1 MTSINSDQMSSMV
14 LASLNKSNSE
24 MKIAMER
31 LSTGKRINAAGDDA
45 AGLSISSKL
54 RAQVDSLNAA
64 IKNSSD
70 ALAMVSTI
78 EGALVETTSI
88 LQRMRTLAVQSSSD
102 TNTGNDRTYLQD
114 EVNQLITEINRI
126 STNTEFNS
134 TKLLDGTFTDKNIQ
148 IGTASNQVLR
158 LGVASTDSTKLGAY
172 QLDTIDET
180 IARADSFSAANT
192 AVNALFDADADYT
205 IKGTFGTFTAM
216 VDAGADAR
224 DVASSFNL
232 LSGDTGVS
240 ATSLSKAN
248 LSVSA
253 AATFSFTLQGKSTT
267 SSQITATITSITD
280 LTAIKDAINA
290 VSGSTGI
297 TAALSSDKAG
307 INVTQSEGYDIL
319 IGDVTT
325 GSTNADLVVAAM
337 DMDNVKDTTDVTVDT
352 TATITTGAAA
362 TIAATAHGFSVGDV
376 VTYTAAGTA
385 LAGLASGTSYI
396 VGTVA
401 DVNSFTL
408 LTTTSGAVTYGNSG
422 SANGVTGA
430 GGNASDK
437 FTRIGRSLDGDSTS
451 GDSIAVV
458 GVVRLSSQN
467 AYTVSP
473 GHADNVFSAGTTE
486 ITASHNTIS
495 SVSLTTKAGATKAM
509 SVIDGALLMISGIR
523 SDMGSANN
531 RLESTI
537 DNLSNIAVNAQSSL
551 SKIEDANFAEE
562 TSALTKAQI
571 LQQASTAMLA
581 QANKGKQG
589 MLQLIQGL

>member
-1 MTSINSDQMSSMV
+1 
-14 LASLNKSNSE
+14 

-401 DVNSFTL
+401 DANSFTL

-473 GHADNVFSAGTTE
+473 GNTANIFSSGTSE
-486 ITASHNTIS
+486 LTASHNTIS
-495 SVSLTTKAGATKAM
+495 GITLTTKAGATKAM
-509 SVIDGALLMISGIR
+509 SIIDGALLMISGIR

-537 DNLSNIAVNAQSSL
+537 DNLSNIAVNAQKSL
-551 SKIEDANFAEE
+551 STVEDANFAEE
-562 TSALTKAQI
+562 TARLTKAQI
-571 LQQASTAMLA
+571 LAKAATSMLA
-581 QANKGKQG
+581 QANQAKET
-589 MLQLIQGL
+589 MLALLK

>member
-1 MTSINSDQMSSMV
+1 
-14 LASLNKSNSE
+14 
-24 MKIAMER
+24 MER

-64 IKNSSD
+64 VKNSSD

-148 IGTASNQVLR
+148 IGTGSNQVLR
-158 LGVASTDSTKLGAY
+158 LGVTATDSTKLGAY
-172 QLDTIDET
+172 QLDTHDET
-180 IARADSFSAANT
+180 VARADSFSAAKT

-205 IKGTFGTFTAM
+205 IKGTFGTYTAM

-224 DVASSFNL
+224 DVAASFNL
-232 LSGDTGVS
+232 LSGNTGVN
-240 ATSLSKAN
+240 ATSLTKAR
-248 LSVSA
+248 LSASAVS
-253 AATFSFTLQGKSTT
+253 TFSFTLQGKSTT
-267 SSQITATITSITD
+267 TSQITATITSLSD

-290 VSGSTGI
+290 VSGSSGI
-297 TAALSSDKAG
+297 TAALTSDKAG
-307 INVTQSEGYDIL
+307 VNLTQNEGYDIL

-325 GSTNADLVVAAM
+325 GATNADLHVTAM
-337 DMDNVKDTTDVTVDT
+337 DMDNVLDTTAVTVDT
-352 TATITTGAAA
+352 TASLTAAAGA
-362 TIAATAHGFSVGDV
+362 TIASTGHGFSVGDV

-385 LAGLASGTSYI
+385 LAGLTSGSSYL

-401 DVNSFTL
+401 NANSFTL
-408 LTTTSGAVTYGNSG
+408 LTTASAAVTYGNTG

-430 GGNASDK
+430 GGNAADT
-437 FTRIGRSLDGDSTS
+437 FTRTARALDGDGTT
-451 GDSIAVV
+451 GDSTGIV

-473 GHADNVFSAGTTE
+473 GNAANIFSTGTTE
-486 ITASHNTIS
+486 LTASHDSIS
-495 SVSLTTKAGATKAM
+495 SVSLTTKEGATKAM

-531 RLESTI
+531 RLQSTI
-537 DNLSNIAVNAQSSL
+537 DNLSNIAVNAQKSL
-551 SKIEDANFAEE
+551 STIEDANFAEE
-562 TSALTKAQI
+562 TARLTKAQI
-571 LQQASTAMLA
+571 LSKAATSMLA
-581 QANKGKQG
+581 QANKAKET
-589 MLQLIQGL
+589 MLALLQ

>member
-24 MKIAMER
+24 MKMAMER

-205 IKGTFGTFTAM
+205 IKGSFGTFTAM

-240 ATSLSKAN
+240 ATALSKAN

-253 AATFSFTLQGKSTT
+253 AGTFSFTLQGKSTT
-267 SSQITATITSITD
+267 TSQITATVTSTTD

-307 INVTQSEGYDIL
+307 INITQSEGYDIL

-362 TIAATAHGFSVGDV
+362 TLAATAHGFSVGDV

-401 DVNSFTL
+401 DANSFTL

-422 SANGVTGA
+422 NANGVTGA

-451 GDSIAVV
+451 GDSTAVV

-473 GHADNVFSAGTTE
+473 GNAANIFSTGTTE
-486 ITASHNTIS
+486 LTASHNTIS
-495 SVSLTTKAGATKAM
+495 NISLTTKAGATKAM
-509 SVIDGALLMISGIR
+509 SIIDGALLMISGIR

-537 DNLSNIAVNAQSSL
+537 DNLSNIAVNAQKSL
-551 SKIEDANFAEE
+551 STVEDANFAEE
-562 TSALTKAQI
+562 TARLTKAQI
-571 LQQASTAMLA
+571 LSKAATSMLA
-581 QANKGKQG
+581 QANKAKET
-589 MLQLIQGL
+589 MLALLQ

>member
-24 MKIAMER
+24 MKVAMER

-126 STNTEFNS
+126 SGNTEFNS

-158 LGVASTDSTKLGAY
+158 LGVASTDSTKLGAF
-172 QLDTIDET
+172 QVDTVDES
-180 IARADSFSAANT
+180 IGRVDSFASAKT
-192 AVNALFDADADYT
+192 AMNALFSDSADYVV
-205 IKGTFGTFTAM
+205 KGTFGTYTAM

-232 LSGDTGVS
+232 LSGDTGVN
-240 ATSLSKAN
+240 ATALSKAR
-248 LSVSA
+248 LS
-253 AATFSFTLQGKSTT
+253 ATAVATYSFTLQGKSST
-267 SSQITATITSITD
+267 SSEITATITSTTD

-290 VSGSTGI
+290 VSGSTGV
-297 TAALSSDKAG
+297 TAALTSDKSG
-307 INVTQSEGYDIL
+307 INITQSEGYDII
-319 IGDVTT
+319 IGDLST
-325 GSTNADLVVAAM
+325 GSTNADLHVTAM
-337 DMDNVKDTTDVTVDT
+337 DLDSVLDTTEVTVDLSSPPSS
-352 TATITTGAAA
+352 AAGASITK
-362 TIAATAHGFSVGDV
+362 TAHGFSVGDI
-376 VTYTAAGTA
+376 VTYTSTSAMT
-385 LAGLASGTSYI
+385 GLTSGTSYKI
-396 VGTVA
+396 KAVA
-401 DVNSFTL
+401 DANTFTL
-408 LTTTSGAVTYGNSG
+408 ETTASAAVTYG
-422 SANGVTGA
+422 
-430 GGNASDK
+430 GGGGTASDT
-437 FTRIGRSLDGDSTS
+437 FTRTARALDGDATTGYSAAIS
-451 GDSIAVV
+451 

-467 AYTVSP
+467 AYTISP
-473 GHADNVFSAGTTE
+473 GHADNIFSASTTE
-486 ITASHNTIS
+486 ITAAHNTIS
-495 SVSLTTKAGATKAM
+495 DISLTTKAGATKAM
-509 SVIDGALLMISGIR
+509 SIIDGALLMISGIR

-531 RLESTI
+531 RLQSTI
-537 DNLSNIAVNAQSSL
+537 DNLSNIAVNAQKSL
-551 SKIEDANFAEE
+551 STIEDANFAEE
-562 TSALTKAQI
+562 TARLTKAQI
-571 LQQASTAMLA
+571 LAKAATSMLA
-581 QANKGKQG
+581 QANKAKET
-589 MLQLIQGL
+589 MLALLQ

>member
-24 MKIAMER
+24 MKVAMER

-126 STNTEFNS
+126 SGNTEFNS

-172 QLDTIDET
+172 QVDTVDES
-180 IARADSFSAANT
+180 IGRVNSFASATT
-192 AVNALFDADADYT
+192 AMNALFSDSADYV
-205 IKGTFGTFTAM
+205 IKGTFGTYTAM

-232 LSGDTGVS
+232 LSGDTGVN
-240 ATSLSKAN
+240 ATALSKAR
-248 LSVSA
+248 LSASA
-253 AATFSFTLQGKSTT
+253 VATYSFTLQGKSSTT
-267 SSQITATITSITD
+267 SQITATITSVTD

-297 TAALSSDKAG
+297 TAALTSDKSG
-307 INVTQSEGYDIL
+307 INITQSEGFDII
-319 IGDVTT
+319 IGDLST
-325 GSTNADLVVAAM
+325 GSTNADLHVTAM
-337 DMDNVKDTTDVTVDT
+337 DMDGVLDSTAVTVDLSSS
-352 TATITTGAAA
+352 ITTGGCNYYCNGSWFLSRRYCN
-362 TIAATAHGFSVGDV
+362 IYSFNFSD
-376 VTYTAAGTA
+376 AG
-385 LAGLASGTSYI
+385 
-396 VGTVA
+396 
-401 DVNSFTL
+401 
-408 LTTTSGAVTYGNSG
+408 
-422 SANGVTGA
+422 
-430 GGNASDK
+430 
-437 FTRIGRSLDGDSTS
+437 
-451 GDSIAVV
+451 
-458 GVVRLSSQN
+458 
-467 AYTVSP
+467 
-473 GHADNVFSAGTTE
+473 
-486 ITASHNTIS
+486 
-495 SVSLTTKAGATKAM
+495 
-509 SVIDGALLMISGIR
+509 
-523 SDMGSANN
+523 
-531 RLESTI
+531 
-537 DNLSNIAVNAQSSL
+537 
-551 SKIEDANFAEE
+551 
-562 TSALTKAQI
+562 
-571 LQQASTAMLA
+571 
-581 QANKGKQG
+581 
-589 MLQLIQGL
+589 

>member
-401 DVNSFTL
+401 DANSFTL

-473 GHADNVFSAGTTE
+473 GNAANIFSSGTSE
-486 ITASHNTIS
+486 LTASHNTIS
-495 SVSLTTKAGATKAM
+495 GITLTTKAGATKAM
-509 SVIDGALLMISGIR
+509 SIIDGALLMISGIR

-537 DNLSNIAVNAQSSL
+537 DNLSNIAVNAQKSL
-551 SKIEDANFAEE
+551 STVEDANFAEE
-562 TSALTKAQI
+562 TARLTKAQI
-571 LQQASTAMLA
+571 LAKAATSMLA
-581 QANKGKQG
+581 QANQAKET
-589 MLQLIQGL
+589 MLALLK

>member
-14 LASLNKSNSE
+14 LASLNKSNSQ
-24 MKIAMER
+24 MKMAMER

-64 IKNSSD
+64 VKNSSD

-148 IGTASNQVLR
+148 IGTGSNQVLR
-158 LGVASTDSTKLGAY
+158 LGVTATDSTKLGAY
-172 QLDTIDET
+172 QLDTFDET
-180 IARADSFSAANT
+180 IARADSFSAAKT

-205 IKGTFGTFTAM
+205 IKGTFGTYTAM

-224 DVASSFNL
+224 DVAASFNL
-232 LSGDTGVS
+232 LSGNTGVN
-240 ATSLSKAN
+240 ATSLTKAR
-248 LSVSA
+248 LAASAVS
-253 AATFSFTLQGKSTT
+253 TFSFTLQGKSTT
-267 SSQITATITSITD
+267 TSQITATITSLSD

-290 VSGSTGI
+290 VSGSSGI
-297 TAALSSDKAG
+297 TAALTSDKAG
-307 INVTQSEGYDIL
+307 VNLTQNEGYDII

-325 GSTNADLVVAAM
+325 GATNADLHVTAM
-337 DMDNVKDTTDVTVDT
+337 DMDNVLDTKAVTVDT
-352 TATITTGAAA
+352 TPSLTAAAGA
-362 TIAATAHGFSVGDV
+362 TIASTGHGFSVGDV

-385 LAGLASGTSYI
+385 LGGLTSGSSYL

-401 DVNSFTL
+401 NANSFTL
-408 LTTTSGAVTYGNSG
+408 LTTASAAVTYGNTG

-430 GGNASDK
+430 GGNAADT
-437 FTRIGRSLDGDSTS
+437 FTRTARALDGDGTT
-451 GDSIAVV
+451 GDSTGIV

-473 GHADNVFSAGTTE
+473 GNAANIFSTGTTE
-486 ITASHNTIS
+486 LTASHSSIS
-495 SVSLTTKAGATKAM
+495 SVSLTTKEGATKAM

-531 RLESTI
+531 RLQSTI
-537 DNLSNIAVNAQSSL
+537 DNLTNIAVNAQKSL
-551 SKIEDANFAEE
+551 STIEDANFAEE
-562 TSALTKAQI
+562 TARLTKAQI
-571 LQQASTAMLA
+571 LSKAATSMLA
-581 QANKGKQG
+581 QANKAKET
-589 MLQLIQGL
+589 MLALLQ

>member
-216 VDAGADAR
+216 VDAGADAK

-307 INVTQSEGYDIL
+307 INVTQSEGYDII

-401 DVNSFTL
+401 DANSFTL

-473 GHADNVFSAGTTE
+473 GNTANIFSSGTSE
-486 ITASHNTIS
+486 LTASHNTIS
-495 SVSLTTKAGATKAM
+495 GITLTTKAGATKAM
-509 SVIDGALLMISGIR
+509 SIIDGALLMISGIR

-537 DNLSNIAVNAQSSL
+537 DNLSNIAVNAQKSL
-551 SKIEDANFAEE
+551 STVEDANFAEE
-562 TSALTKAQI
+562 TARLTKAQI
-571 LQQASTAMLA
+571 LAKAATSMLA
-581 QANKGKQG
+581 QANQAKET
-589 MLQLIQGL
+589 MLALLK

>member
-24 MKIAMER
+24 MKVAMER

-126 STNTEFNS
+126 SGNTEFNS

-172 QLDTIDET
+172 QVDTIDESIGRVNSFASAQT
-180 IARADSFSAANT
+180 ALNAQFSDS
-192 AVNALFDADADYT
+192 ADYV
-205 IKGTFGTFTAM
+205 IKGTFGTYTAM

-232 LSGDTGVS
+232 LSGDTGVN
-240 ATSLSKAN
+240 ATALSKAR
-248 LSVSA
+248 LSASA
-253 AATFSFTLQGKSTT
+253 VATYSFTLQGKSSTT
-267 SSQITATITSITD
+267 SQITATITSTTD

-297 TAALSSDKAG
+297 TAALTSDKSG
-307 INVTQSEGYDIL
+307 INITQSEGFDII
-319 IGDVTT
+319 IGDLST
-325 GSTNADLVVAAM
+325 GSTNADLHVTAM
-337 DMDNVKDTTDVTVDT
+337 DMDNVLDSTAVTVDT
-352 TATITTGAAA
+352 SASITTGAAA

-385 LAGLASGTSYI
+385 LAGLTSGTSYL

-401 DVNSFTL
+401 NANSFTL
-408 LTTTSGAVTYGNSG
+408 LTTASAAVTYGNSG

-430 GGNASDK
+430 GGNAADT
-437 FTRIGRSLDGDSTS
+437 FTRTARALDGDATT
-451 GDSIAVV
+451 GDSTAIS

-473 GHADNVFSAGTTE
+473 GHADNIFSAATTE
-486 ITASHNTIS
+486 ITATHNTIS
-495 SVSLTTKAGATKAM
+495 GISLTTKAGATKAM

-531 RLESTI
+531 RLQSTI
-537 DNLSNIAVNAQSSL
+537 DNLSNIAVNAQKSL
-551 SKIEDANFAEE
+551 STIEDANFAEE
-562 TSALTKAQI
+562 TARLTKAQI
-571 LQQASTAMLA
+571 LAKAATSMLA
-581 QANKGKQG
+581 QANKAKET
-589 MLQLIQGL
+589 MLALLQ

>member
-180 IARADSFSAANT
+180 IARADSFSAAKT
-192 AVNALFDADADYT
+192 AVDALFDADADYT

-240 ATSLSKAN
+240 ATALSKAN
-248 LSVSA
+248 LTVSA
-253 AATFSFTLQGKSTT
+253 AGTFSFTLHGKSTT
-267 SSQITATITSITD
+267 TSQITATVTSTTD

-307 INVTQSEGYDIL
+307 INITQSEGYDIL

-401 DVNSFTL
+401 NANSFTL

-451 GDSIAVV
+451 GDSTAVV

-473 GHADNVFSAGTTE
+473 GNAANIFSSGTTE
-486 ITASHNTIS
+486 LTAAHNTIS
-495 SVSLTTKAGATKAM
+495 NITLTTKAGATKAM
-509 SVIDGALLMISGIR
+509 SIIDGALLMISGIR

-537 DNLSNIAVNAQSSL
+537 DNLSNIAVNAQKSL
-551 SKIEDANFAEE
+551 STVEDANFAEE
-562 TSALTKAQI
+562 TARLTKAQI
-571 LQQASTAMLA
+571 LAKAATSMLA
-581 QANKGKQG
+581 QANKAKET
-589 MLQLIQGL
+589 MLALLQ

>member
-307 INVTQSEGYDIL
+307 INVTQSEGYDII

-385 LAGLASGTSYI
+385 LAGLASGTSYV

-401 DVNSFTL
+401 DANSFTL

-473 GHADNVFSAGTTE
+473 GNTANIFSSGTSE
-486 ITASHNTIS
+486 LTASHNTIS
-495 SVSLTTKAGATKAM
+495 GITLTTKAGATKAM
-509 SVIDGALLMISGIR
+509 SIIDGALLMISGIR

-537 DNLSNIAVNAQSSL
+537 DNLSNIAVNAQKSL
-551 SKIEDANFAEE
+551 STVEDANFAEE
-562 TSALTKAQI
+562 TARLTKAQI
-571 LQQASTAMLA
+571 LAKAATSMLA
-581 QANKGKQG
+581 QANQAKET
-589 MLQLIQGL
+589 MLALLK

>member
-180 IARADSFSAANT
+180 IGRVDSFASANT
-192 AVNALFDADADYT
+192 AVNALFSADADYVV
-205 IKGTFGTFTAM
+205 KGTFGTYTAM

-224 DVASSFNL
+224 DVAASFNL
-232 LSGDTGVS
+232 LSGNTGVS
-240 ATSLSKAN
+240 ATSLTKAN

-253 AATFSFTLQGKSTT
+253 AGTFSFTLQGKSTT
-267 SSQITATITSITD
+267 TSQITATVTSTTD

-307 INVTQSEGYDIL
+307 INITQSEGYDIL
-319 IGDVTT
+319 IGDVST

-337 DMDNVKDTTDVTVDT
+337 DMDNVKDITDVTVDT

-362 TIAATAHGFSVGDV
+362 TIAATGHGFSVGDV

-401 DVNSFTL
+401 NANSFTL

-437 FTRIGRSLDGDSTS
+437 FTRVGRSLDGDSTS
-451 GDSIAVV
+451 GDSTAVV

-473 GHADNVFSAGTTE
+473 GNADNIFSTGTTE

-495 SVSLTTKAGATKAM
+495 GISLTTKAGATKAM
-509 SVIDGALLMISGIR
+509 SIIDGALLMISGIR

-537 DNLSNIAVNAQSSL
+537 DNLSNIAVNAKKSL
-551 SKIEDANFAEE
+551 STVEDANFAEE
-562 TSALTKAQI
+562 TARLTKAQI
-571 LQQASTAMLA
+571 LAQAATSMLA
-581 QANKGKQG
+581 QANKAKET
-589 MLQLIQGL
+589 MLALLQ

>member
-1 MTSINSDQMSSMV
+1 
-14 LASLNKSNSE
+14 

-180 IARADSFSAANT
+180 IARADSFSAAKT
-192 AVNALFDADADYT
+192 AVDALFDADADYT

-240 ATSLSKAN
+240 ATALSKAN
-248 LSVSA
+248 LTVSA

-267 SSQITATITSITD
+267 TSQITATVTSTTD

-307 INVTQSEGYDIL
+307 INITQSEGYDIL

-401 DVNSFTL
+401 NANSFTL

-451 GDSIAVV
+451 GDSTAVV

-473 GHADNVFSAGTTE
+473 GNAANIFSTGTTE
-486 ITASHNTIS
+486 LTAAHNTIS
-495 SVSLTTKAGATKAM
+495 NITLTTKAGATKAM
-509 SVIDGALLMISGIR
+509 SIIDGALLMISGIR

-537 DNLSNIAVNAQSSL
+537 DNLSNIAVNAQKSL
-551 SKIEDANFAEE
+551 STVEDANFAEE
-562 TSALTKAQI
+562 TARLTKAQI
-571 LQQASTAMLA
+571 LAKAATSMLA
-581 QANKGKQG
+581 QANKAKET
-589 MLQLIQGL
+589 MLALLQ

>member
-24 MKIAMER
+24 MKVAMER

-126 STNTEFNS
+126 SGNTEFNS

-172 QLDTIDET
+172 QVDTIDESIGRVSSFASAQT
-180 IARADSFSAANT
+180 ALNAQFSDS
-192 AVNALFDADADYT
+192 ADYV
-205 IKGTFGTFTAM
+205 IKGTFGTYTAM

-232 LSGDTGVS
+232 LSGDTGVN
-240 ATSLSKAN
+240 ATALSKAR
-248 LSVSA
+248 LSASA
-253 AATFSFTLQGKSTT
+253 VATYSFTLQGKSSTT
-267 SSQITATITSITD
+267 SQITATITSTTD

-297 TAALSSDKAG
+297 TAALTSDKSG
-307 INVTQSEGYDIL
+307 INITQSEGFDI
-319 IGDVTT
+319 IVGDLST
-325 GSTNADLVVAAM
+325 GSTNADLHVTAM
-337 DMDNVKDTTDVTVDT
+337 DMDNVLDSTAVTVDT
-352 TATITTGAAA
+352 SASITTGAAA

-385 LAGLASGTSYI
+385 LAGLTSGTSYL

-401 DVNSFTL
+401 NANSFTL
-408 LTTTSGAVTYGNSG
+408 LTTASAAVTYGNSG
-422 SANGVTGA
+422 NANGVTGA
-430 GGNASDK
+430 GGNAADT
-437 FTRIGRSLDGDSTS
+437 FTRTARALDGDATT
-451 GDSIAVV
+451 GDSTAIS

-473 GHADNVFSAGTTE
+473 GHADNIFSAATTE
-486 ITASHNTIS
+486 ITATHNTIS
-495 SVSLTTKAGATKAM
+495 GISLTTKAGATKAM

-531 RLESTI
+531 RLQSTI
-537 DNLSNIAVNAQSSL
+537 DNLSNIAVNAQKSL
-551 SKIEDANFAEE
+551 STIEDANFAEE
-562 TSALTKAQI
+562 TARLTKAQI
-571 LQQASTAMLA
+571 LAKAATSMLA
-581 QANKGKQG
+581 QANKAKET
-589 MLQLIQGL
+589 MLALLQ

>member
-385 LAGLASGTSYI
+385 LAGLASGTSYV

-401 DVNSFTL
+401 DANSFTL

-473 GHADNVFSAGTTE
+473 GNTANIFSSGTSE
-486 ITASHNTIS
+486 LTASHNTIS
-495 SVSLTTKAGATKAM
+495 GITLTTKAGATKAM
-509 SVIDGALLMISGIR
+509 SIIDGALLMISGIR

-537 DNLSNIAVNAQSSL
+537 DNLSNIAVNAQKSL
-551 SKIEDANFAEE
+551 STVEDANFAEE
-562 TSALTKAQI
+562 TARLTKAQI
-571 LQQASTAMLA
+571 LAKAATSMLA
-581 QANKGKQG
+581 QANQAKET
-589 MLQLIQGL
+589 MLALLK

>member
-253 AATFSFTLQGKSTT
+253 AATYSFTLQGKSTT

-307 INVTQSEGYDIL
+307 INVTQSEGYDII

-401 DVNSFTL
+401 DANSFTL

-473 GHADNVFSAGTTE
+473 GNTANIFSSGTSE
-486 ITASHNTIS
+486 LTASHNTIS
-495 SVSLTTKAGATKAM
+495 GITLTTKAGATKAM
-509 SVIDGALLMISGIR
+509 SIIDGALLMISGIR

-537 DNLSNIAVNAQSSL
+537 DNLSNIAVNAQKSL
-551 SKIEDANFAEE
+551 STVEDANFAEE
-562 TSALTKAQI
+562 TARLTKAQI
-571 LQQASTAMLA
+571 LAKAATSMLA
-581 QANKGKQG
+581 QANQAKET
-589 MLQLIQGL
+589 MLALLK

>member
-385 LAGLASGTSYI
+385 LAGLASGTSYV

-401 DVNSFTL
+401 DANSFTL

-473 GHADNVFSAGTTE
+473 GNAANIFSSGTSE
-486 ITASHNTIS
+486 LTASHNTIS
-495 SVSLTTKAGATKAM
+495 GITLTTKAGATKAM
-509 SVIDGALLMISGIR
+509 SIIDGALLMISGIR

-537 DNLSNIAVNAQSSL
+537 DNLSNIAVNAQKSL
-551 SKIEDANFAEE
+551 STVEDANFAEE
-562 TSALTKAQI
+562 TARLTKAQI
-571 LQQASTAMLA
+571 LAKAATSMLA
-581 QANKGKQG
+581 QANQAKET
-589 MLQLIQGL
+589 MLALLK

>member
-205 IKGTFGTFTAM
+205 IKGSFGTFTAM

-240 ATSLSKAN
+240 ATALSKAN

-253 AATFSFTLQGKSTT
+253 AGTFSFTLQGKSTT
-267 SSQITATITSITD
+267 TSQITATVTSTTD

-307 INVTQSEGYDIL
+307 INITQSEGYDIL

-362 TIAATAHGFSVGDV
+362 TLAATAHGFSVGDV

-401 DVNSFTL
+401 DANSFTL

-451 GDSIAVV
+451 GDSTAVV

-473 GHADNVFSAGTTE
+473 GNTANIFSTGTTE
-486 ITASHNTIS
+486 LTASHNTIS
-495 SVSLTTKAGATKAM
+495 NISLTTKAGATKAM
-509 SVIDGALLMISGIR
+509 SIIDGALLMISGIR

-537 DNLSNIAVNAQSSL
+537 DNLSNIAVNAQKSL
-551 SKIEDANFAEE
+551 STVEDANFAEE
-562 TSALTKAQI
+562 TARLTKAQI
-571 LQQASTAMLA
+571 LAKAATSMLA
-581 QANKGKQG
+581 QANKAKET
-589 MLQLIQGL
+589 MLALLQ

>member
-24 MKIAMER
+24 MKVAMER

-78 EGALVETTSI
+78 EGALDETTSI

-126 STNTEFNS
+126 SGNTEFNS

-172 QLDTIDET
+172 QVDTIDESIGRVNSFASAQT
-180 IARADSFSAANT
+180 ALNAQFSDS
-192 AVNALFDADADYT
+192 ADYV
-205 IKGTFGTFTAM
+205 IKGTFGTYTAM

-232 LSGDTGVS
+232 LSGDTGVN
-240 ATSLSKAN
+240 ATALSKAR
-248 LSVSA
+248 LSASA
-253 AATFSFTLQGKSTT
+253 VATYSFTLQGKSSTT
-267 SSQITATITSITD
+267 SQITATITSTTD

-297 TAALSSDKAG
+297 TAALTSDKSG
-307 INVTQSEGYDIL
+307 INITQSEGFDII
-319 IGDVTT
+319 IGDLST
-325 GSTNADLVVAAM
+325 GSTNADLHVTAM
-337 DMDNVKDTTDVTVDT
+337 DMDNVLDSTAVTVDT
-352 TATITTGAAA
+352 SASITTGAAA

-385 LAGLASGTSYI
+385 LAGLTSGTSYL

-401 DVNSFTL
+401 NANSFTL
-408 LTTTSGAVTYGNSG
+408 LTTASAAVTYGNSG

-430 GGNASDK
+430 GGNAADT
-437 FTRIGRSLDGDSTS
+437 FTRTARALDGDATT
-451 GDSIAVV
+451 GDSTAIS

-473 GHADNVFSAGTTE
+473 GHADNIFSAATTE
-486 ITASHNTIS
+486 ITATHNTIS
-495 SVSLTTKAGATKAM
+495 GISLTTKAGATKAM
-509 SVIDGALLMISGIR
+509 SIIDGALLMISGIR

-531 RLESTI
+531 RLQSTI
-537 DNLSNIAVNAQSSL
+537 DNLSNIAVNAQKSL
-551 SKIEDANFAEE
+551 STIEDANFAEE
-562 TSALTKAQI
+562 TARLTKAQI
-571 LQQASTAMLA
+571 LAKAATSMLA
-581 QANKGKQG
+581 QANKAKET
-589 MLQLIQGL
+589 MLALLQ

>member
-1 MTSINSDQMSSMV
+1 MV

-24 MKIAMER
+24 MSVAMER

-126 STNTEFNS
+126 SGNTEFNS

-158 LGVASTDSTKLGAY
+158 LGVASTDSTKLGAF
-172 QLDTIDET
+172 QVDTVDES
-180 IARADSFSAANT
+180 IGRVDSFASAKT
-192 AVNALFDADADYT
+192 AMNALFSDSADYVV
-205 IKGTFGTFTAM
+205 KGTFGTYTAM

-232 LSGDTGVS
+232 LSGDTGVN
-240 ATSLSKAN
+240 ATALSKAR
-248 LSVSA
+248 LSASA
-253 AATFSFTLQGKSTT
+253 AATYSFTIQGKSSTT
-267 SSQITATITSITD
+267 SEITATITSTTD

-290 VSGSTGI
+290 VSGSTGV
-297 TAALSSDKAG
+297 TAALTSDKSG
-307 INVTQSEGYDIL
+307 INITQSEGYDII
-319 IGDVTT
+319 IGDLTT
-325 GSTNADLVVAAM
+325 GSTNADLHVTAM
-337 DMDNVKDTTDVTVDT
+337 DLDSVLDTTEVTVDLSSPPSS
-352 TATITTGAAA
+352 AAGASITK
-362 TIAATAHGFSVGDV
+362 TAHGFSVGDI
-376 VTYTAAGTA
+376 VTYASTSAMT
-385 LAGLASGTSYI
+385 GLTSGTSYKI
-396 VGTVA
+396 KAVA
-401 DVNSFTL
+401 DANTFTL
-408 LTTTSGAVTYGNSG
+408 ETTASAAVTYG
-422 SANGVTGA
+422 
-430 GGNASDK
+430 GGGGTASDT
-437 FTRIGRSLDGDSTS
+437 FTRTARALDGDATT
-451 GDSIAVV
+451 GDSAAIS

-467 AYTVSP
+467 AYTISP
-473 GHADNVFSAGTTE
+473 GHADNIFSAGTTE
-486 ITASHNTIS
+486 ITAAHNTIS
-495 SVSLTTKAGATKAM
+495 DISLTTKAGATKAM

-531 RLESTI
+531 RLQSTI
-537 DNLSNIAVNAQSSL
+537 DNLSNIAVNAQKSL
-551 SKIEDANFAEE
+551 STIEDANFAEE
-562 TSALTKAQI
+562 TARLTKAQI
-571 LQQASTAMLA
+571 LAKAATSMLA
-581 QANKGKQG
+581 QANKAKET
-589 MLQLIQGL
+589 MLALLQ

>member
-1 MTSINSDQMSSMV
+1 MV

-24 MKIAMER
+24 MKVAMER

-126 STNTEFNS
+126 SGNTEFNS

-172 QLDTIDET
+172 QVDTIDESIGRVNSFASAQT
-180 IARADSFSAANT
+180 ALNAQFSDS
-192 AVNALFDADADYT
+192 ADYV
-205 IKGTFGTFTAM
+205 IKGTFGTYTAM

-232 LSGDTGVS
+232 LSGDTGVN
-240 ATSLSKAN
+240 ATALSKAR
-248 LSVSA
+248 LSASA
-253 AATFSFTLQGKSTT
+253 VATYSFTLQGKSSTT
-267 SSQITATITSITD
+267 SQITATITSTTD

-297 TAALSSDKAG
+297 TAALTSDKSG
-307 INVTQSEGYDIL
+307 INITQSEGFDII
-319 IGDVTT
+319 IGDLST
-325 GSTNADLVVAAM
+325 GSTNADLHVTAM
-337 DMDNVKDTTDVTVDT
+337 DMDNVLDSTAVTVDT
-352 TATITTGAAA
+352 SASITTGAAA

-385 LAGLASGTSYI
+385 LAGLTSGTSYL

-401 DVNSFTL
+401 NANSFTL
-408 LTTTSGAVTYGNSG
+408 LTTASAAVTYGNSG

-430 GGNASDK
+430 GGNAADT
-437 FTRIGRSLDGDSTS
+437 FTRTARALDGDATT
-451 GDSIAVV
+451 GDSTAIS

-473 GHADNVFSAGTTE
+473 GHADNIFSAATTE
-486 ITASHNTIS
+486 ITATHNTIS
-495 SVSLTTKAGATKAM
+495 GISLTTKAGATKAM

-531 RLESTI
+531 RLQSTI
-537 DNLSNIAVNAQSSL
+537 DNLSNIAVNAQKSL
-551 SKIEDANFAEE
+551 STIEDANFAEE
-562 TSALTKAQI
+562 TARLTKAQI
-571 LQQASTAMLA
+571 LAKAATSMLA
-581 QANKGKQG
+581 QANKAKET
-589 MLQLIQGL
+589 MLALLQ

>member
-1 MTSINSDQMSSMV
+1 
-14 LASLNKSNSE
+14 
-24 MKIAMER
+24 
-31 LSTGKRINAAGDDA
+31 
-45 AGLSISSKL
+45 
-54 RAQVDSLNAA
+54 
-64 IKNSSD
+64 
-70 ALAMVSTI
+70 MVSTI

-376 VTYTAAGTA
+376 VTYTAAGTT

-401 DVNSFTL
+401 DANSFTL

-473 GHADNVFSAGTTE
+473 GNAANIFSSGTTE
-486 ITASHNTIS
+486 LTASHNTIS
-495 SVSLTTKAGATKAM
+495 GITLTTKAGATKAM
-509 SVIDGALLMISGIR
+509 SIIDGALLMISGIR

-537 DNLSNIAVNAQSSL
+537 DNLSNIAVNAQKSL
-551 SKIEDANFAEE
+551 STVEDANFAEE
-562 TSALTKAQI
+562 TARLTKAQI
-571 LQQASTAMLA
+571 LAKAATSMLA
-581 QANKGKQG
+581 QANQAKET
-589 MLQLIQGL
+589 MLALLQ

>member
-192 AVNALFDADADYT
+192 AVDALFDADADYT
-205 IKGTFGTFTAM
+205 IKGSFGTFTAM

-248 LSVSA
+248 LTVSA

-267 SSQITATITSITD
+267 TSQITATVTSTTD

-307 INVTQSEGYDIL
+307 INITQSEGYDIL

-362 TIAATAHGFSVGDV
+362 TIAATAHGLSVGDV

-401 DVNSFTL
+401 DANSFTL

-451 GDSIAVV
+451 GDSTAVV

-473 GHADNVFSAGTTE
+473 GNAANIFSSGTTE
-486 ITASHNTIS
+486 LTASHNTIS
-495 SVSLTTKAGATKAM
+495 NISLTTKAGATKAM
-509 SVIDGALLMISGIR
+509 SIIDGALLMISGIR

-537 DNLSNIAVNAQSSL
+537 DNLSNIAVNAQKSL
-551 SKIEDANFAEE
+551 STVEDANFAEE
-562 TSALTKAQI
+562 TARLTKAQI
-571 LQQASTAMLA
+571 LAKAATSMLA
-581 QANKGKQG
+581 QANKAKET
-589 MLQLIQGL
+589 MLALLQ